1 MNFLGS
7 LLLRLWLNYTMSS
20 KKKVLIITY
29 YWPPAGGSGVQRW
42 LKFVKYLRDFN
53 IEPVVYTVDN
63 PSYPI
68 LDKSLESEIP
78 KDLEILKQHIFEP
91 NSILSF
97 FGNKKKKES
106 AGFLNS
112 NPTFF
117 GKIVL
122 FIRANYFI
130 PDARK
135 FWIKPSV
142 KFLSNYL
149 KNNEIEAMITTGP
162 PHSMHVIGL
171 ALKEKF
177 EVKWISD
184 FRDPWTEIDYFQQ
197 LPLTKKAK
205 KKHFQLEQEVLINS
219 DMVVVVGETMKEK
232 FLKHTKRIEVLT
244 NGFDTIETSLTQEL
258 DEKFSITHVG
268 LMNSDRNPTI
278 LWEVLDEISN
288 QNIDFKNDLRIKL
301 IGKIDDTV
309 IQDIQVFNPKNILRI
324 PYLEHEEVRKYQASS
339 QILLLSINRVPSA
352 KGIITGKIFEYLQ
365 AKRPILGIGPE
376 DGDAAAI
383 LKKTN
388 AGKIVGFDHKNELK
402 ATILK
407 LYKDFK
413 EEKLVVKSINIE
425 QYHRKNITSQ
435 LAEVIKKVVS

>member
-1 MNFLGS
+1 
-7 LLLRLWLNYTMSS
+7 MSS

-53 IEPVVYTVDN
+53 IEPVIYTVDN

-78 KDLEILKQHIFEP
+78 KGLEILKQPIFEP
-91 NSILSF
+91 NSVLSF
-97 FGNKKKKES
+97 FGNKKNKES
-106 AGFLNS
+106 AGFLNP
-112 NPTFF
+112 NPAFF
-117 GKIVL
+117 GKIAQY
-122 FIRANYFI
+122 IRANYFI

-149 KNNEIEAMITTGP
+149 KNNKIDAIITTGP
-162 PHSMHVIGL
+162 PHSMHNIGL

-177 EVKWISD
+177 AIKWISD
-184 FRDPWTEIDYFQQ
+184 FRDPWTEIDYFKQ

-205 KKHFQLEQEVLINS
+205 KKHHQLEQEILEKS
-219 DMVVVVGETMKEK
+219 DMVIVVGETMRKK
-232 FLKHTKRIEVLT
+232 FYKHNHNIVVLT
-244 NGFDTIETSLTQEL
+244 NGFDSYENSITKEL
-258 DEKFSITHVG
+258 DSNFSITHVG
-268 LMNSDRNPTI
+268 LMNADRNPAI
-278 LWEVLDEISN
+278 LWEVLHEISN
-288 QNIDFKNDLRIKL
+288 QNIDFKNDLIIKL
-301 IGKIDDTV
+301 IGKTDETV
-309 IQDIQVFNPKNILRI
+309 IQDIQVFNPKNIVRI

-339 QILLLSINRVPSA
+339 QVLLLSINRVPSA

-365 AKRPILGIGPE
+365 AKRPILCIGPE

-388 AGKIVGFDHKNELK
+388 AGKIVGFDHKNKLK

>member
-1 MNFLGS
+1 
-7 LLLRLWLNYTMSS
+7 MSY

-42 LKFVKYLRDFN
+42 LKFSKYLRDFE
-53 IEPVVYTVDN
+53 IEPVIYTIDN

-68 LDKSLESEIP
+68 LDKSSESEIP
-78 KDLEILKQHIFEP
+78 KDLEILKQAIFEP
-91 NSILSF
+91 NSMLSF
-97 FGNKKKKES
+97 FGRNNKKES
-106 AGFLNS
+106 AGFLNP
-112 NPTFF
+112 NPTFL
-117 GKIVL
+117 GKIVQY
-122 FIRANYFI
+122 IRANYFI

-135 FWIKPSV
+135 FWIQPSV
-142 KFLSNYL
+142 NFLSNYL
-149 KNNEIEAMITTGP
+149 ENNHIDAIITTGP
-162 PHSMHVIGL
+162 PHSMHLIGL
-171 ALKEKF
+171 ELKKKLGI
-177 EVKWISD
+177 KWISD

-197 LPLTKKAK
+197 LPLTKKAT
-205 KKHFQLEQEVLINS
+205 KKHQDLEQEVLIKS

-232 FLKHTKRIEVLT
+232 FLQHTKRIEVLT
-244 NGFDTIETSLTQEL
+244 NGFDTIEDLSTQKL

-278 LWEVLDEISN
+278 LWEVLNEISN
-288 QNIDFKNDLRIKL
+288 TNLNFKNDLRIKL
-301 IGKIDDTV
+301 IGKLDDAV
-309 IQDIQVFNPKNILRI
+309 IQDLKVFDHNTIETI
-324 PYLEHEEVRKYQASS
+324 PYLDHKDVSKYQASS
-339 QILLLSINRVPSA
+339 QVLLLSINEVPSA

-365 AKRPILGIGPE
+365 AKRPILSIGPE
-376 DGDAAAI
+376 DGDAAMI
-383 LKKTN
+383 LKNTN
-388 AGKIVGFDHKNELK
+388 AGTIVGFKNKTALK

>member
-1 MNFLGS
+1 M
-7 LLLRLWLNYTMSS
+7 MSY

-42 LKFVKYLRDFN
+42 LKFSKYLRGFE
-53 IEPVVYTVDN
+53 IEPVIYTIDN

-78 KDLEILKQHIFEP
+78 KDLEILKQAIFEP
-91 NSILSF
+91 NSMLSF
-97 FGNKKKKES
+97 FGRNNKKES
-106 AGFLNS
+106 AGFLNP

-117 GKIVL
+117 GSIIQY
-122 FIRANYFI
+122 IRANYFI

-135 FWIKPSV
+135 FWIQPSV
-142 KFLSNYL
+142 NFLSNYL
-149 KNNEIEAMITTGP
+149 ENNHIDAIITTGP
-162 PHSMHVIGL
+162 PHSMHLIGL
-171 ALKEKF
+171 ELKKKLGI
-177 EVKWISD
+177 KWISD

-197 LPLTKKAK
+197 LPLTKKAT
-205 KKHFQLEQEVLINS
+205 KKHQDLEQEVLINS

-244 NGFDTIETSLTQEL
+244 NGFDTIEDLSTQKL

-278 LWEVLDEISN
+278 LWEVLNEISN
-288 QNIDFKNDLRIKL
+288 TNLNFKNDLRIKL
-301 IGKIDDTV
+301 IGKLDDAV
-309 IQDIQVFNPKNILRI
+309 IQDLKVFDHNTIETI
-324 PYLEHEEVRKYQASS
+324 PYLDHKDVGKYQASS
-339 QILLLSINRVPSA
+339 QILLLSINEVPSA

-365 AKRPILGIGPE
+365 AKRPILAIGPE
-376 DGDAAAI
+376 DGDAAMI
-383 LKKTN
+383 LKNTN
-388 AGKIVGFDHKNELK
+388 AGTIVGFKNKTALK
-402 ATILK
+402 ATILN
-407 LYKDFK
+407 LYKDYK
-413 EEKLVVKSINIE
+413 EGVLFVKSVNIE

>member
-1 MNFLGS
+1 M
-7 LLLRLWLNYTMSS
+7 MSY

-42 LKFVKYLRDFN
+42 LKFSKYLRGFE
-53 IEPVVYTVDN
+53 IEPVIYTIDN

-78 KDLEILKQHIFEP
+78 KDLEILKQAIFEP
-91 NSILSF
+91 NSMLSF
-97 FGNKKKKES
+97 FGRNNKKES
-106 AGFLNS
+106 AGFLNP

-117 GKIVL
+117 GSIIQY
-122 FIRANYFI
+122 IRANYFI

-135 FWIKPSV
+135 FWIQPSV
-142 KFLSNYL
+142 NFLSNYL
-149 KNNEIEAMITTGP
+149 ENNHIDAIITTGP
-162 PHSMHVIGL
+162 PHSMHLIGL
-171 ALKEKF
+171 ELKKKLGI
-177 EVKWISD
+177 KWISD

-197 LPLTKKAK
+197 LPLTKKAT
-205 KKHFQLEQEVLINS
+205 KKHQDLEQEVLINS

-244 NGFDTIETSLTQEL
+244 NGFDTIEDLSTQKL

-278 LWEVLDEISN
+278 LWEVLNEISN
-288 QNIDFKNDLRIKL
+288 TNLNFKNDLRIKL
-301 IGKIDDTV
+301 IGKLDDAV
-309 IQDIQVFNPKNILRI
+309 IQDLKVFDHNTIETI
-324 PYLEHEEVRKYQASS
+324 PYLDHKDVGKYQASS
-339 QILLLSINRVPSA
+339 QILLLSINEVPSA

-365 AKRPILGIGPE
+365 AKRPILAIGPE
-376 DGDAAAI
+376 DGDAAMI
-383 LKKTN
+383 LKNTN
-388 AGKIVGFDHKNELK
+388 AGTIVGFKNKTVLK
-402 ATILK
+402 ATILN
-407 LYKDFK
+407 LYKDYK
-413 EEKLVVKSINIE
+413 EGVLFVKSINIE